1 MFESGIH
8 FDISPSKG
16 YNLNSRS
23 LPLPGLQF
31 SAFKVVILFLEIV
44 ESGAM
49 EANEIA
55 APTTEQP
62 IPLEGIKR
70 KMKFNGV
77 VKKINIAGAIVDVGL
92 AIPGVVHISQL
103 QAGETKRVEDVV
115 QVGQPVEVWVRRV
128 DAKKQRLELT
138 MIKPLD
144 LEWREI
150 NKGMVVKGKVTR
162 IEKFGIFVDIGA
174 ERPGL
179 VHISEMTHGYIKSPS
194 DLVKEGDEI
203 EAQVLEVNRRKKQI
217 KLSMKAL
224 EAPPQ
229 PTTPSQSKAVAAE
242 KETEKEPLNPPPVSE
257 SEPTA
262 MEIALREAMERSN
275 VKLGSLVGV
284 RKRKK
289 KAPDQQ
295 FEQLFDRTLQ
305 NRRK

>member
-1 MFESGIH
+1 
-8 FDISPSKG
+8 
-16 YNLNSRS
+16 
-23 LPLPGLQF
+23 
-31 SAFKVVILFLEIV
+31 
-44 ESGAM
+44 M

-55 APTTEQP
+55 APTTAAAN
-62 IPLEGIKR
+62 PLEGIKR

-77 VKKINIAGAIVDVGL
+77 VKKINLAGAIVDVGL
-92 AIPGVVHISQL
+92 AVPGVVHISQL
-103 QAGETKRVEDVV
+103 QEGETKRVEDVV
-115 QVGQPVEVWVRRV
+115 QVGQEVEVWVRRV
-128 DAKKQRLELT
+128 DPKKQRLELT

-162 IEKFGIFVDIGA
+162 VEKFGVFVDIGA

-194 DLVKEGDEI
+194 ELVKEGDEV

-224 EAPPQ
+224 ETPPEPPPPPPSKAAPEKESEGKKEEAPQ
-229 PTTPSQSKAVAAE
+229 PPAA
-242 KETEKEPLNPPPVSE
+242 E

-275 VKLGSLVGV
+275 VKFEGLVGV
-284 RKRKK
+284 RKKK
-289 KAPDQQ
+289 KRATDQQ

>member
-1 MFESGIH
+1 
-8 FDISPSKG
+8 
-16 YNLNSRS
+16 
-23 LPLPGLQF
+23 
-31 SAFKVVILFLEIV
+31 
-44 ESGAM
+44 M

-55 APTTEQP
+55 APVSEQS

-70 KMKFNGV
+70 KMKFKGV

-92 AIPGVVHISQL
+92 SIPGVVHISQL
-103 QAGETKRVEDVV
+103 QEGETKRVEDVV
-115 QVGQPVEVWVRRV
+115 QVGQEVEVWVRRV

-150 NKGMVVKGKVTR
+150 TKGMVVKGKVTR

-224 EAPPQ
+224 EAPP
-229 PTTPSQSKAVAAE
+229 PPPAPPPSKATTAE
-242 KETEKEPLNPPPVSE
+242 KETAKETPELPAAE

-275 VKLGSLVGV
+275 IKLGTLVGV

-289 KAPDQQ
+289 RAPDQQ